1 MAVNPLPFLA
11 NMPDPGQAFLQSFQQ
26 ARAQRDQ
33 QIAQQSRQAQYA
45 QWIERLRTDRS
56 PETLSQFMLQFPE
69 QADAIKKAFE
79 PMDEANKRTQLDFYG
94 QALLALN
101 RGDTN
106 FTKQL
111 VQQRLDAAKN
121 TPGQDQ
127 QAKELEYGLTQIDQN
142 PEALKAMLAV
152 TVQRLDPEGYKTLYA
167 QKDDRTAFQQDYQF
181 IKETFGKDAAAE
193 FAQFGRGG
201 VVSIPLGE
209 GKGTYIGPPSMAPG
223 AARWQPQQPE
233 QGNTGP
239 TAQGIPQIMKKASE
253 AKTITQ
259 AEANVIKQSLGP
271 NGQGR
276 FNDWLKSQNIRVI
289 VRTGT
294 APNGRRVVQYQ
305 DGTVE
310 YGAD

>member
-33 QIAQQSRQAQYA
+33 KIAQETRQQQYA
-45 QWIERLRTDRS
+45 QWVERMKVDRS
-56 PETLSQFMLQFPE
+56 PPTLVEFNLAFPE
-69 QADAIKKAFE
+69 MADAIKKAFE
-79 PMDEANKRTQLDFYG
+79 PLDEANKQTQLGFYG
-94 QALLALN
+94 QALSALD
-101 RGDTN
+101 RGDNDTA
-106 FTKQL
+106 KQL
-111 VQQRLDAAKN
+111 VQERLEAAKN
-121 TPGQDQ
+121 TPGQEQ
-127 QAKELEYGLTQIDQN
+127 QARELEFGLKLIDQN
-142 PEALKAMLAV
+142 PGALRDSLAS
-152 TVQRLDPEGYKTLYA
+152 TIFTLDSERYKTLYA